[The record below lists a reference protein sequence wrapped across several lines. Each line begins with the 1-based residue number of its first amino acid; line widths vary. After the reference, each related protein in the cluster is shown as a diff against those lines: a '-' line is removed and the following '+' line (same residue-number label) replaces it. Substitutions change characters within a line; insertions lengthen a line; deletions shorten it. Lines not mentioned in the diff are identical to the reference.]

1 MGSRETVPGS
11 FIPLSSTGTTGVIAV
26 FGLNLAQVIG
36 RLGAGVTIHRL
47 GDEVTKVIT
56 VSRGQTLESPDP
68 LYSRRCLFAASPTRQ
83 FEFGNRVAT
92 DKPTATA
99 SARRRLVTDRSFS
112 LLA

>member
-1 MGSRETVPGS
+1 M
-11 FIPLSSTGTTGVIAV
+11 
-26 FGLNLAQVIG
+26 FGLNTAQVIG
-36 RLGAGVTIHRL
+36 RRSAGVTINHL

-99 SARRRLVTDRSFS
+99 SARRQPVMVHPFS
-112 LLA
+112 LVAYCHPFG